1 MSMNMSTK
9 ELLIDRMP
17 KRVSSIFGIL
27 RNRDILKE
35 FDIKISLGVQDKNES
50 LRDECVLE
58 IVTESVDFN
67 DCTSYDYFEKWVTE
81 LLNSEVAYDTMKITF
96 KKSGVQESYNI
107 NMLSLCA
114 IYNYEEVLKSSFQ
127 HHITI
132 LNKKV
137 YKL

>member
-1 MSMNMSTK
+1 MSVNMSTK

-27 RNRDILKE
+27 RNRNILKE
-35 FDIKISLGVQDKNES
+35 FGIKISLGVQDKNES

-67 DCTSYDYFEKWVTE
+67 NCTSYDYFEKWVTE
-81 LLNSEVAYDTMKITF
+81 LLNSDVAYDTMKITF
-96 KKSGVQESYNI
+96 KKSSVQESYNI

-114 IYNYEEVLKSSFQ
+114 IYNYAEVLKSSFQ